1 MAPFVDR
8 MVVVDTGSVDDTVAI
23 AKGCGAEVH
32 RLDWPDDFAAARN
45 HALGLADA
53 DWHLVI
59 DADEWIVCGGE
70 ALRDW

>member
-1 MAPFVDR
+1 M
-8 MVVVDTGSVDDTVAI
+8 DDTVAI
-23 AKGCGAEVH
+23 ARGCGAEVH

-59 DADEWIVCGGE
+59 DADEWIVSGGRPC
-70 ALRDW
+70 ATGARGASGWGGRAC